1 MLPSHLRV
9 FISSVMADAYLAEER
24 GIVREAI
31 ESLELTTPWTFESS
45 SARPAPP
52 GGVTLQ
58 AVGESDML
66 VLIVAN
72 RHTPPVQAE
81 LDEARRLEKP
91 ILAFVERLGDTE
103 ASAERREVVKWLS
116 ERVTY
121 KEFEGREN
129 LEQEVLRAIRTE
141 LIEGYRK
148 RYEGRLTEADIPK
161 LVALEPY
168 PGLIVRTAEK
178 EDVEGVENALME
190 LKQWYPDI
198 EEWIA
203 PRVSEIG
210 SDKGKDIRVA
220 EVAGDIGAV
229 AILRDKVGGVRKFAT
244 LYVRPTA
251 QGGAIGPH
259 LVREEVV
266 RAAKAGVRKAYVTCA
281 GEITDRLM
289 PILEQSGFVPEGV
302 SRGRYR
308 EGSAEWVLGKTFV
321 HDHIAQSDF
330 VEFVKN
336 RIIIEAGGEI
346 LIDRGDI
353 FKARIPRYSL
363 TGSEGN
369 TVWYAISMIP
379 DPENDYAR
387 HRAELGD
394 RPWKMV
400 SIAGR
405 PADTSHPLHEA
416 ENWIDGADIYRMFYP
431 VTLETPDTRSI
442 VVTILP
448 QWADA
453 IIPFSR
459 TPSLF
464 VPTRLQIRTDNVYYR
479 TPDRYGALRRGSR
492 LFFYVSDPEQSIRG
506 SAIITSVFVGSP
518 ESCFEL
524 YGSKGIYSYSE
535 LEEIAKK
542 HGQVLAISF
551 DWYEEFESP
560 VTLSQLR
567 NFIPTY
573 NPQSASVLQAD
584 QAQHLLRMASR
595 GGI

>member
-52 GGVTLQ
+52 GGVTRQ

-103 ASAERREVVKWLS
+103 ASAERHEVVKWLS

-148 RYEGRLTEADIPK
+148 RYEGRLTQADIPK
-161 LVALEPY
+161 LVPLEPY
-168 PGLIVRTAEK
+168 PGLIVRMAEEK
-178 EDVEGVENALME
+178 DATGIEDALME

-198 EEWIA
+198 GEWITK
-203 PRVSEIG
+203 RMTEIG
-210 SDKGKDIRVA
+210 SNENIRVA
-220 EVAGDIGAV
+220 QVGGDIGAV
-229 AILRDKVGGVRKFAT
+229 AILRDKGSNVRKFAT

-259 LVREEVV
+259 LVRQEVI
-266 RAAKAGVRKAYVTCA
+266 RAAKARVRKAYVTCA
-281 GEITDRLM
+281 DEIMDRLM
-289 PILEQSGFVPEGV
+289 PILGQSGFVPEGV

-308 EGSAEWVLGKTFV
+308 GGSAEWVLGKTFV
-321 HDHIAQSDF
+321 YDNIAQSDF
-330 VEFVKN
+330 VEFVKS

-346 LIDRGDI
+346 LDDQGDI
-353 FKARIPRYSL
+353 FEARIPRYSV

-369 TVWYAISMIP
+369 TTWYAVSTIP
-379 DPENDYAR
+379 EPEKDYAR
-387 HRAELGD
+387 HRVEFGE
-394 RPWKMV
+394 RPWMMV
-400 SIAGR
+400 STAGR
-405 PADTSHPLHEA
+405 PADISHSLHEA
-416 ENWIDGADIYRMFYP
+416 ETWIDGADIHRLFYP
-431 VTLETPDTRSI
+431 VVLETMNDSLI
-442 VVTILP
+442 VTIRP
-448 QWADA
+448 QFANA
-453 IIPFSR
+453 LIPSSK
-459 TPSLF
+459 TPSMLD
-464 VPTRLQIRTDNVYYR
+464 PTRLQIRTDNVYYR
-479 TPDRYGALRRGSR
+479 TPDRYDTLRRGSR
-492 LFFYVSDPEQSIRG
+492 LFFYVSEPDQAIRG
-506 SAIITSVFVGSP
+506 SAIITAIHIGNP
-518 ESCFEL
+518 ESCFER
-524 YGSKGIYSYSE
+524 YGNKGIYDYAE
-535 LEEIAKK
+535 LEKIAEN
-542 HGQVLAISF
+542 HNGQVLAISF
-551 DWYEEFESP
+551 DWYEEFEIP
-560 VTLSQLR
+560 INRSQLQ
-567 NFIPTY
+567 NFISNY
-573 NPQSASVLQAD
+573 NPQNAYVLHDD
-584 QAQHLLRMASR
+584 QARQILRMASR